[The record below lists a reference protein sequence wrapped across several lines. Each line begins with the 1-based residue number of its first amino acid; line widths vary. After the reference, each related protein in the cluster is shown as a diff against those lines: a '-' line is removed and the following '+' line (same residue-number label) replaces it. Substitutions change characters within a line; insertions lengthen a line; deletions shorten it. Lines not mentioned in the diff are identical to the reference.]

1 MKASMFGLSRIKV
14 WLVAAA
20 GGVVAIL
27 LLLLRIFNL
36 GKDSA
41 KSDQLK
47 DTMRESDELQDRLA
61 AGHAAGADAA
71 ANGGELQYDKDPNDR
86 ANRRKNRT

>member
-1 MKASMFGLSRIKV
+1 MKANMFGLSRIKV

-20 GGVVAIL
+20 GGVTAVA
-27 LLLLRIFNL
+27 LLLLRIFYL
-36 GKDSA
+36 GKESA

-61 AGHAAGADAA
+61 AGHAAGNDAPA
-71 ANGGELQYDKDPNDR
+71 GGVLNDPNDR
-86 ANRRKNRT
+86 ANQRKNRP

>member
-1 MKASMFGLSRIKV
+1 MFGLSRIKV

-20 GGVVAIL
+20 GGAVAIL
-27 LLLLRIFNL
+27 LLLWRIFNL
-36 GKDSA
+36 GKESS
-41 KSDQLK
+41 KMSQLE

-71 ANGGELQYDKDPNDR
+71 ADGGKLLPIDKDPNNR
-86 ANRRKNRT
+86 ANRRTNHS